1 MKLAPFQDILAA
13 DDRERCNIILGIGG
27 GFCFVQQKYNG
38 VNCRI
43 RRNGR
48 FGLSFRTSNDKLW
61 PMEFFGQTTLDAFHQ
76 LFDRLTPDTEIHA
89 EIISCDPRIH
99 LATLAGW
106 INVNSSYCE
115 HSHDIAFAIFDTVRD
130 ELAEPF
136 GLRTERIQN
145 LRDGVYNRDKILFA
159 QTFIESKPEMLE
171 MAYTLAVKG
180 GQEGVVYRVNPCYHF
195 EGDSISPHAWK
206 RPHLRTIEGRIISAI
221 DGEGKRTGLLG
232 AFLVE
237 LGDGTRVRVGG
248 GKNMSDAVLR
258 EYWTNK
264 HKYLGAMATL
274 QYAEKSINGTPL
286 RPQLVSVRN
295 YE

>member
-1 MKLAPFQDILAA
+1 MKLAPFQDIIAA

-38 VNCRI
+38 VNCRVY
-43 RRNGR
+43 RGGSA
-48 FGLSFRTSNDKLW
+48 GLSFRTSNDKLW
-61 PMEFFGQTTLDAFHQ
+61 PSAFFGQTVLDAFHQ
-76 LFDRLTPDTEIHA
+76 LFNRLPYDAEIHA
-89 EIISCDPRIH
+89 ELIARDPRIH

-106 INVNSSYCE
+106 VNVNSTYCE
-115 HSHDIAFAIFDTVRD
+115 QRNEIAFAVFDIVRTG
-130 ELAEPF
+130 LAEPF

-145 LRDGVYNRDKILFA
+145 LRQEDHNRDVILFA
-159 QTFIESKPEMLE
+159 QTYIETKPEMLE
-171 MAYTLAVKG
+171 IAYTTAVKG

-221 DGEGKRTGLLG
+221 DGEGKRAGMLG
-232 AFLVE
+232 AFLIE

-248 GKNMSDAVLR
+248 GKRMSDAVLR
-258 EYWTNK
+258 EYWVNK
-264 HKYLGAMATL
+264 HKYLGAMATF